1 MVFTAVVIISAA
13 VQGQPSSGSAV
24 KLIRLIVSFGAGG
37 GYDLWARLV
46 ARHMSQYLP
55 GDPSIVVENMPGA
68 GGFTAANYLYN
79 QAPHDGSVFAL
90 VAREA
95 ILGPL
100 TNAQGARFDPTQ
112 MGWLGSPTTETS
124 VCIANRSSGIT
135 STSDL
140 KDHPLTMGDTGSGS
154 GTYAYPRVLSY
165 LLGWKWK
172 FVSGYPSTSDVFLA
186 MERGEVDG
194 VCEGLDSIKA
204 RRPNW
209 ISDKKVTVLLQSS
222 KQARP
227 DLPGVPTVYDLAQ
240 DEQQRQAIEFLYA
253 GQNIGRP
260 FVTTRGLPQERL
272 LELRQ
277 AFAVTMKDPAF
288 LQDADEQKLPVEPE
302 DGSLLDDEIQ
312 KVFATP
318 KSVIETVGEVMH

>member
-1 MVFTAVVIISAA
+1 MVFAAVVIISTT
-13 VQGQPSSGSAV
+13 VQGQPSSIPKV
-24 KLIRLIVSFGAGG
+24 MRLIVSFGPGG
-37 GYDLWARLV
+37 GYDIWARMV
-46 ARHMSQYLP
+46 AKHMSQYLP
-55 GDPSIVVENMPGA
+55 GNPSIVVENMPGA
-68 GGFTAANYLYN
+68 GGFTAVNYLYN
-79 QAPHDGSVFAL
+79 QAPRDGSVFAL

-135 STSDL
+135 SISDL
-140 KDHPLTMGDTGSGS
+140 QNHTLTMGDTGSGS

-165 LLGWKWK
+165 LLGLKLK

-204 RRPNW
+204 RRPDW
-209 ISDKKVTVLLQSS
+209 IPDKKVTVLLQSS

-227 DLPGVPTVYDLAQ
+227 DLPGVPTVYDLAH

-260 FVTTRGLPQERL
+260 FVTTPDLPQERL
-272 LELRQ
+272 QALQQ
-277 AFAVTMKDPAF
+277 AFAATMKDPAF
-288 LQDADEQKLPVEPE
+288 LQDADEQKLPVDPE
-302 DGSLLDDEIQ
+302 DGALLDNVIQ

-318 KSVIETVGEVMH
+318 KSVIETVGKAMQ